1 MKIHYVYQ
9 PIIPEM
15 LSEDVAYTYAMALDI
30 IEQMVN
36 ENENENEGT
45 ILSQDP
51 PDVTILISYK
61 TSTDLSI
68 FGKIEYVNK
77 VVQSFNESPNIS
89 LSITKSLQTGAQYSV
104 VNATA
109 VKKKKSELLLR
120 DI

>member
-1 MKIHYVYQ
+1 MKIHYVY
-9 PIIPEM
+9 PPVIPE
-15 LSEDVAYTYAMALDI
+15 LLDEDVFYTYSMALDI
-30 IEQMVN
+30 IEQMAN
-36 ENENENEGT
+36 ENEDT
-45 ILSQDP
+45 TPQDP

-61 TSTDLSI
+61 TSTDISI

>member
-1 MKIHYVYQ
+1 MKIHYVYP

-36 ENENENEGT
+36 ENEGT
-45 ILSQDP
+45 ASLQDP
-51 PDVTILISYK
+51 SDVTILISYR
-61 TSTDLSI
+61 TSTDLNI
-68 FGKIEYVNK
+68 FGKTECVNK
-77 VVQSFNESPNIS
+77 VIQSFNESPNIS
-89 LSITKSLQTGAQYSV
+89 LSITKSLQTGEQYSV
-104 VNATA
+104 VSAIV